1 MFAKKNVCICGRLVI
16 EIDTHHPSKLSGW
29 VFFLLF
35 LPLEDSYSSYFLRVS
50 YLLGTLRIHDH
61 ELGVSFSFLNAAPI
75 IYIQVFIHLGIKMKN
90 NLWNNSQQY
99 ENYSL
104 FLFYWERTKATFF
117 EKPNW
122 LFLPTCY
129 MQTTDKNHSFGDNF
143 PCYLFF
149 MSFVSTGFRL
159 IVLLKVWWPVIW
171 LKIWAIFPF
180 WYYLL
185 TNIDATHSWT

>member
-1 MFAKKNVCICGRLVI
+1 MGDSWLKLIHI
-16 EIDTHHPSKLSGW
+16 THPSW
-29 VFFLLF
+29 VDEFSFWFFYLWRILT
-35 LPLEDSYSSYFLRVS
+35 LPTSCVWATCRGLWEFMN
-50 YLLGTLRIHDH
+50 H

-75 IYIQVFIHLGIKMKN
+75 TYIQVFIHLGIKMKN

-159 IVLLKVWWPVIW
+159 IVLLKDWWPVIW